1 MGDVVGRGEAA
12 NKKMAEKNAALDACV
27 KLAQLGV
34 CVCVCVRACV
44 RACVRDAAAWTR
56 MRPHIFTLIHIQ

>member
-1 MGDVVGRGEAA
+1 MMGDVVGRGEAA

-44 RACVRDAAAWTR
+44 RA
-56 MRPHIFTLIHIQ
+56 

>member
-1 MGDVVGRGEAA
+1 MTHTYDVQATIVIPGFGGMMGDVVGRGEAA

-44 RACVRDAAAWTR
+44 RA
-56 MRPHIFTLIHIQ
+56 